1 MSAPHHHVF
10 NAMQREIYHKLEVDP
25 LLPILK
31 ERGVISSEQDKLFK
45 KDSKNNIKI
54 LVGILRNQSFETFL
68 SFVECICI
76 AHESPEG
83 EGKVEKPIVAS
94 MRNVV
99 EDFDLKHNTE
109 YVKRVDEIIDC
120 YMKTA
125 TFLEQTAEEHT
136 TLEQTAEE
144 EETVSSAE
152 GATASL
158 VPAMACKHL

>member
-1 MSAPHHHVF
+1 M
-10 NAMQREIYHKLEVDP
+10 
-25 LLPILK
+25 
-31 ERGVISSEQDKLFK
+31 
-45 KDSKNNIKI
+45 
-54 LVGILRNQSFETFL
+54 GILRNQTFETFL

-83 EGKVEKPIVAS
+83 EGKVEKPIVVS

-109 YVKRVDEIIDC
+109 YVKRVDEIIDR

-125 TFLEQTAEEHT
+125 TFLEQTTEEEHT
-136 TLEQTAEE
+136 TVGEQESVPSE
-144 EETVSSAE
+144 V

-158 VPAMACKHL
+158 VPAMACKHW

>member
-1 MSAPHHHVF
+1 MSEPHHHVF
-10 NAMQREIYHKLEVDP
+10 NAMQREIYRSVKVDP
-25 LLPILK
+25 LLPVLQNK
-31 ERGVISSEQDKLFK
+31 GVISPEQAKMFH
-45 KDSKNNIKI
+45 SKSNIKI

-83 EGKVEKPIVAS
+83 EGKVEKPIIVS

-99 EDFDLKHNTE
+99 EDFDLQHNTE
-109 YVKRVDEIIDC
+109 YVKRVDEIIDR
-120 YMKTA
+120 YKKTA

-136 TLEQTAEE
+136 TLGEQEM
-144 EETVSSAE
+144 VSSAE

-158 VPAMACKHL
+158 VSAMACKHC

>member
-125 TFLEQTAEEHT
+125 TFLEQTAEEEHT
-136 TLEQTAEE
+136 TLGEQ
-144 EETVSSAE
+144 ETVSSAE
-152 GATASL
+152 GVTASL
-158 VPAMACKHL
+158 VPAMACKHW

>member
-10 NAMQREIYHKLEVDP
+10 NAMQREIYHKVEVEP

-31 ERGVISSEQDKLFK
+31 DRGVISPEQNKLFK
-45 KDSKNNIKI
+45 QKSRKNIKI
-54 LVGILRNQSFETFL
+54 LVGILRNQTFETFL
-68 SFVECICI
+68 SFIECICI

-83 EGKVEKPIVAS
+83 EGKVEKPIVVS

-109 YVKRVDEIIDC
+109 YVKRVDEIIDR

-125 TFLEQTAEEHT
+125 TFLEQTAEEGHT
-136 TLEQTAEE
+136 TLGEQESVPTD
-144 EETVSSAE
+144 V

-158 VPAMACKHL
+158 VPAMACEHP

>member
-10 NAMQREIYHKLEVDP
+10 NAMQREIYHKVEVDP

-31 ERGVISSEQDKLFK
+31 DRGVISPEQNKLFK
-45 KDSKNNIKI
+45 EKSKNNIKI
-54 LVGILRNQSFETFL
+54 LVGILRNQTFETFL

-83 EGKVEKPIVAS
+83 EGKVEKPIVVS

-99 EDFDLKHNTE
+99 EDFDSKHNTE
-109 YVKRVDEIIDC
+109 YVKRVDEIIDR

-125 TFLEQTAEEHT
+125 TFLEQTAEEGHT
-136 TLEQTAEE
+136 TSGEKDSVLS
-144 EETVSSAE
+144 VK
-152 GATASL
+152 GDTASL
-158 VPAMACKHL
+158 VPVMACKHC